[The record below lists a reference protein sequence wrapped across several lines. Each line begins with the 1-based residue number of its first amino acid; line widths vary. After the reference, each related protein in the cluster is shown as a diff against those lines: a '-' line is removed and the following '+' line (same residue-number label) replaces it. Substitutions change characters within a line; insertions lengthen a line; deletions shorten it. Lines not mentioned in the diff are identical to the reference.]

1 VKRLL
6 FLSVIVSVS
15 SMAATIGTC
24 APSTLNNLIGNP
36 CGLGDKMFSN
46 FDYSGNVAA
55 SSVSVDFE
63 MVGTEFHLI
72 LAPVTGAG
80 FFTNLSLTDTISVI
94 PGVAPNIPPANYQ
107 IVGVKDQSN
116 FSAVPGSAG
125 LLNIV
130 NSPGPTFNLVPGSET
145 GGPQF
150 FAGTTTVTTIS
161 TLTGPGG
168 TDGAN
173 PGLASLELDY
183 IQSNTAIPEPDSLA
197 LIGVGLVCL
206 GLLRKRV
213 VYS

>member
-1 VKRLL
+1 MKRLL
-6 FLSVIVSVS
+6 FLSVILSAS
-15 SMAATIGTC
+15 AMAATIGTC
-24 APSTLNNLIGNP
+24 VPTTLNNLIGNP
-36 CGLGDKMFSN
+36 CQLGDKMFDN
-46 FDYSGNVAA
+46 FDYSGNVSA
-55 SSVSVDFE
+55 SNVSVDFQ

-80 FFTNLSLTDTISVI
+80 FFTDFLLTDRITVI
-94 PGVAPNIPPANYQ
+94 PGVAPNISPANYQ

-130 NSPGPTFNLVPGSET
+130 NSPGPTYNLVPGSET

-150 FAGTTTVTTIS
+150 FAGTTTVTTVS

-168 TDGAN
+168 VGGAN

-183 IQSNTAIPEPDSLA
+183 IQANTAVPEPASFG
-197 LIGVGLVCL
+197 LIGLGLVCL
-206 GLLRKRV
+206 GLLRKQIA
-213 VYS
+213 

>member
-1 VKRLL
+1 MKRFL
-6 FLSVIVSVS
+6 FLSVILSAS
-15 SMAATIGTC
+15 AMAATIGTC
-24 APSTLNNLIGNP
+24 APGTLSSLIGNP
-36 CGLGDKMFSN
+36 CELGDKMFDN
-46 FDYSGNVAA
+46 FAYSGNVSA
-55 SSVSVDFE
+55 SNVSVDFQ

-80 FFTNLSLTDTISVI
+80 FFTNFLLTDRITVI
-94 PGVAPNIPPANYQ
+94 PGVAPNIAPANYQ

-130 NSPGPTFNLVPGSET
+130 NSPGPTYNLVPGSET

-150 FAGTTTVTTIS
+150 FAGTTTVTTVS

-168 TDGAN
+168 VDGAN

-183 IQSNTAIPEPDSLA
+183 IQANTAVPEPASFA
-197 LIGVGLVCL
+197 LIGLGLVCL
-206 GLLRKRV
+206 GLLRKQIA
-213 VYS
+213 